1 MATNLTWTGTTQ
13 YTDGKPYTQAD
24 HGGYEVEVN
33 GVVGIAVPVAWDV
46 DNQYT
51 FPLADLPGVVQGAN
65 TVRMRTVSAAGVAS
79 EYTPLVSFEYRSVPQ
94 VPTNLAAE

>member
-1 MATNLTWTGTTQ
+1 MARDLNWTGTTQ

-33 GVVGIAVPVAWDV
+33 GVTGIAVPVAWET
-46 DNQYT
+46 NNLYT
-51 FPLADLPGVVQGAN
+51 FPIKDLPNIRQGAN
-65 TVRMRTVSAAGVAS
+65 TVRMRTVAANGTMS
-79 EYTPLVSFEYRSVPQ
+79 EYTPLVTFTYLSVPQ